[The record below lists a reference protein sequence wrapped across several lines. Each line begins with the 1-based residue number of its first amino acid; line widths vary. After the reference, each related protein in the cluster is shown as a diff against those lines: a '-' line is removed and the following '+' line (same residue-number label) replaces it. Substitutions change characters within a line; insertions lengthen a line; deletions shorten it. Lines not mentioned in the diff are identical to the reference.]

1 VEILILIIM
10 LGLLVW
16 TIYDIICLFS
26 KKQRPL
32 KKQIPT
38 FGELEKNWHN
48 KHGAW
53 KDYGTTTSIMGHVF
67 VANTVGG
74 YEYKGLGFATNSF
87 TGVNYYWILPRIAIT
102 QDEFLARLDR
112 L

>member
-1 VEILILIIM
+1 M

-26 KKQRPL
+26 KKQTPV
-32 KKQIPT
+32 KQTPVKRIPT
-38 FGELEKNWHN
+38 VAELEKNWHD

-53 KDYGTTTSIMGHVF
+53 KDYGENTSILGRVF
-67 VANTVGG
+67 ISNKFGG

-87 TGVNYYWILPRIAIT
+87 TGVNKYWVLPTIPIT
-102 QDEFLARLDR
+102 REEFLTRLDI